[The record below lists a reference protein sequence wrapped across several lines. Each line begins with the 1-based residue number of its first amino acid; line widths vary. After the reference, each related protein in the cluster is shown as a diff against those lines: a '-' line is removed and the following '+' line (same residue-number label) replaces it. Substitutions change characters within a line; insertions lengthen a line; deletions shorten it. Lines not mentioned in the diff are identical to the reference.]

1 MLTKGIG
8 LLTEISDLVNESDSF
23 AIQLQKLTDLPPGDD
38 SKKLELAYTA
48 CSLAYEHWHAI
59 RQLLRGAFLPSAL
72 VLHRTQF
79 ETIVRS
85 IWLTYAATE
94 TDIAKLSAD
103 LNHESEQ
110 AAKGISQTQEMIEAI
125 KKHGPVAAYDAVSRF
140 KEYSW
145 KALNSYTHSGIHP
158 LNRHA
163 QGYPVVLLQ
172 NVLRNVNGL
181 GVLTGMQI
189 AAIAGSPPMQ
199 REVLELAA
207 KFPKLMPPPL

>member
-1 MLTKGIG
+1 LQP
-8 LLTEISDLVNESDSF
+8 EISDLVDESDSF
-23 AIQLQKLTDLPPGDD
+23 ASQLQKLTDLPPGDD

-59 RQLLRGAFLPSAL
+59 RQLLSGGFLPSAL

-94 TDIAKLSAD
+94 TNIAKLSAD
-103 LNHESEQ
+103 LNYESEQ
-110 AAKGISQTQEMIEAI
+110 AAKSISQTQEMIEAI

-181 GVLTGMQI
+181 GVLTGIQI

-207 KFPKLMPPPL
+207 KFPKLMPPHL

>member
-1 MLTKGIG
+1 MQ
-8 LLTEISDLVNESDSF
+8 TEISELVDESDSF
-23 AIQLQKLTDLPPGDD
+23 ASQLHKLTDLPPGDD

-59 RQLLRGAFLPSAL
+59 RQLLSGGFLPSAL

-103 LNHESEQ
+103 LNPESEQ

-158 LNRHA
+158 LNRHT

-189 AAIAGSPPMQ
+189 AAIAGSPPVQ
-199 REVLELAA
+199 REVLKLAA